1 MSSNTK
7 ALPESEDVSFTFSL
21 LVWRLSMTT
30 SWEGNDGPARKRT
43 RRMPPEYMGNKDRV
57 VWSLEW

>member
-1 MSSNTK
+1 MSSSTK

-43 RRMPPEYMGNKDRV
+43 RRMSPEYMGNKDRV